1 MVDSSAPIEPLEL
14 ARLMLES
21 GLRILQLR
29 LKDVPAR
36 DLASAARSIAR
47 ICRAAGAMLI
57 VNDRVDIAM
66 LADAAGVHL
75 GQDDLPIAAARR
87 LLGPDRLIGIST
99 HNLAQARA
107 AEADGA
113 DYIGFGPIFA
123 GGTKQNR
130 EGVGLAALRE
140 VRGEVRIPI
149 VAIGGITEA
158 TAVEVIE
165 AGADAVAIIGDV
177 LTSGDIGAK
186 CRSVL
191 RTLDGG
197 R

>member
-1 MVDSSAPIEPLEL
+1 MVDSSAPIEPLEV

-21 GLRILQLR
+21 GVRILQLR
-29 LKDVPAR
+29 LKGAPAR
-36 DLASAARSIAR
+36 GFASTARSIAR
-47 ICRAAGAMLI
+47 LCRPAGAPLI
-57 VNDRVDIAM
+57 VNDRVDIAL
-66 LADAAGVHL
+66 LADATGVHL

-87 LLGPDRLIGIST
+87 LLGPDRVIGIST

-140 VRGEVRIPI
+140 VRGAIRIPI

-158 TAVEVIE
+158 SSVEVIK

-177 LTSGDIGAK
+177 LTSGDLGAK
-186 CRSVL
+186 CRSLL
-191 RTLDGG
+191 RILDSG
-197 R
+197 